1 MYENCRIQG
10 PYERP
15 DGKLIVIIT
24 KENGNKSTISYP
36 KYLMECQ
43 LNRHLDK
50 DEIVD
55 HIDKNPFN
63 NDLSNLRVLNRRKH
77 TYTYVKRNKDVVVIC
92 QYCGKELTTSESKS
106 KN

>member
-1 MYENCRIQG
+1 MI
-10 PYERP
+10 
-15 DGKLIVIIT
+15 IIT
-24 KENGNKSTISYP
+24 KENGSKSTISYP

-55 HIDKNPFN
+55 HIDKNSFN
-63 NDLSNLRVLNRRKH
+63 NNLSNLRVLNRRKH
-77 TYTYVKRNKDVVVIC
+77 TYIYVKRNKDVVTTC
-92 QYCGKELTTSESKS
+92 QYCGKELTPSESKS

>member
-10 PYERP
+10 PYEKP

-50 DEIVD
+50 YEIVD

-63 NDLSNLRVLNRRKH
+63 NDLSNLRVLDRREH
-77 TYTYVKRNKDVVVIC
+77 TYTYVKANKDVVVTC
-92 QYCGKELTTSESKS
+92 QYCGKELTTSESKL
-106 KN
+106 KK

>member
-24 KENGNKSTISYP
+24 KENGSKSTISYP

-43 LNRHLDK
+43 LNKYLNK

-63 NDLSNLRVLNRRKH
+63 NDLSNLRVLNRREH
-77 TYTYVKRNKDVVVIC
+77 IYTYVKENKDIVITC
-92 QYCGKELTTSESKS
+92 QCCGKELTTTESKS

>member
-24 KENGNKSTISYP
+24 KENDNKSTISYP

-43 LNRHLDK
+43 LNRYLDR
-50 DEIVD
+50 DEIID

-77 TYTYVKRNKDVVVIC
+77 IYTYVKKNKDVITTC
-92 QYCGKELTTSESKS
+92 QYCGKELTSSGSKL
-106 KN
+106 KK